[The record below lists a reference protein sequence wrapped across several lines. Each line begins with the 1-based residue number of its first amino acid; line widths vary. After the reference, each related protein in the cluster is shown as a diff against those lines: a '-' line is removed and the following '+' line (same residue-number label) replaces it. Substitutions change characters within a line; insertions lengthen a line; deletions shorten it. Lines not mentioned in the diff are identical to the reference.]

1 MLKRGLIASSLAL
14 ATVLA
19 TSPAAFAGSWQSF
32 GPIKEVDGGN
42 TVAKVSGNFYSS
54 KIDDT
59 VEFRGTLWASAGN
72 CAYVE
77 FLVQMV
83 DAFPENYF
91 KAAEDR
97 RVCNTSTTNGYR
109 DFDTTRNSFDFDIN
123 KVKIRVCQ
131 EQWGPD
137 DCESDTNWMVD

>member
-1 MLKRGLIASSLAL
+1 MLKRGLIASSIAF
-14 ATVLA
+14 ATVLITA
-19 TSPAAFAGSWQSF
+19 PAAFAGGWQNF

-54 KIDDT
+54 TIDDE

-77 FLVQMV
+77 FFVQPV
-83 DAFPENYF
+83 DAFPENYV

-97 RVCNTSTTNGYR
+97 RVCNTSTTDGYR
-109 DFDTTRNSFDFDIN
+109 TFDTTRNSFGNIN

-137 DCESDTNWMVD
+137 DCESDTYWMVD